1 MRTLKSSD
9 WGEGAATCVAG
20 IAPLLQ
26 LICCITRTRTSL
38 IFANQVSSESAV
50 RAGMSHCWLSGASAC
65 PQPPNRRAPAGRA
78 PRLWRGSLGMSKVAG
93 EAEARPGFPLFLFFK
108 LFP

>member
-26 LICCITRTRTSL
+26 LIRCITRTRTSL

-50 RAGMSHCWLSGASAC
+50 RAGHVPLLAEWGLCVPPAPKSPSSCCSG
-65 PQPPNRRAPAGRA
+65 PRAVEG
-78 PRLWRGSLGMSKVAG
+78 LTGH
-93 EAEARPGFPLFLFFK
+93 E
-108 LFP
+108 